1 MAVQINLSD
10 VKSHVGKKVKIFCK
24 ILSSHSA
31 NEFVVADKTD
41 YKLLLANEEFSNKHL
56 QIGNFIKILNPEIL
70 IHEEKVVIRIGEKTS
85 ILSSPKIDGVVTP
98 PEDHLLMKSVKEPAT
113 SLKSPKIKTTDELE
127 NSLKIASTFGME
139 KCQVVFLLGTHS

>member
-1 MAVQINLSD
+1 MPPIPCTFIYLSLCA
-10 VKSHVGKKVKIFCK
+10 GLGER
-24 ILSSHSA
+24 LSAS
-31 NEFVVADKTD
+31 FVCLERTRELFDC
-41 YKLLLANEEFSNKHL
+41 
-56 QIGNFIKILNPEIL
+56 
-70 IHEEKVVIRIGEKTS
+70 TS

-139 KCQVVFLLGTHS
+139 KCQVKCFLLGI